1 MITLRASDIFYHFF
15 CIVLYSV
22 SFYVGNILTLDKV
35 SPISSNVPGVTI
47 EAKSM
52 FVDKW
57 ITLRGYGEYLLIYLY
72 MVNTY
77 LLILHV
83 IYQVPIE
90 EVYLHFY
97 IQYLYLWNKD
107 VWTSCSYHTGLVWNP
122 KEKSKRKF
130 IENQKCSKIKR
141 FTVK

>member
-52 FVDKW
+52 FVDK
-57 ITLRGYGEYLLIYLY
+57 
-72 MVNTY
+72 
-77 LLILHV
+77 
-83 IYQVPIE
+83 
-90 EVYLHFY
+90 
-97 IQYLYLWNKD
+97 
-107 VWTSCSYHTGLVWNP
+107 
-122 KEKSKRKF
+122 
-130 IENQKCSKIKR
+130 
-141 FTVK
+141 